1 MKSSPP
7 SGLPTWLFILTDL
20 ALLGAAAIVA
30 WASPTPLS
38 TGALVAIVGCVLLGV
53 LVGLVPLVLR
63 LERVKNEALDQRQRA
78 LEALAETVRESAQQ
92 VSIATGSLHGIGEL
106 ARRTLREAEDLPAK
120 LQERVSAFQGQLAEA
135 DEGARAGL
143 EEELAALRGSE
154 LGRIE
159 AAVAQIAR
167 TATELTRLE
176 AAAAKQV
183 ATLQREAA
191 ESTARLQQAI
201 AAARDENGAAWEA
214 RWRDA
219 RARLACGVEEAT
231 AAGRAATQAHWAA
244 LDERIARLASTPRPE
259 ASAPAEP
266 PPAER
271 LPVEITPGE
280 TPLPAPRKPRRP
292 RREEAAAPAP
302 SEAAPP
308 PSAEA
313 AATIEEP
320 PSSPAPAEAT
330 EAIAAPAPEVAA
342 EPAPASLEPLPKPPA
357 AAAEPDPLPPAPEP
371 VAIPERPPQPVATEA
386 AVEPPPTDP
395 LPEPATPVPEP
406 LPAVAPR
413 KRPVR
418 RVEPEPQ
425 PTLDFGF
432 EDSPPAAPGT
442 VERTLTS
449 DGATRLLVTAYIG
462 IGNRLFIRGDGPG
475 LSWERGVPLQFIS
488 IGKWRWETG
497 EAGGPIRFRIY
508 KNDELECSALGEQV
522 LDPGYLQEVTAPF

>member
-7 SGLPTWLFILTDL
+7 PGLPTWLFILTDL

-30 WASPTPLS
+30 WASPAPLS
-38 TGALVAIVGCVLLGV
+38 TGALVAIVGCVLLGI

-63 LERVKNEALDQRQRA
+63 VERTKNAALDERQRA

-92 VSIATGSLHGIGEL
+92 VSIATGSLHGIAEL
-106 ARRTLREAEDLPAK
+106 ARRTLREAEQLPER
-120 LQERVSAFQGQLAEA
+120 LQERVSALQGQLAEA

-143 EEELAALRGSE
+143 EEELATLRGSE

-183 ATLQREAA
+183 ATLQRETADSA
-191 ESTARLQQAI
+191 ARLQQAI
-201 AAARDENGAAWEA
+201 AAAREEDGAALEA
-214 RWRDA
+214 RLRDA
-219 RARLACGVEEAT
+219 RASLAAAAEETTAAWRQATNLQLAALEERLTRLA
-231 AAGRAATQAHWAA
+231 
-244 LDERIARLASTPRPE
+244 P
-259 ASAPAEP
+259 APKAELP
-266 PPAER
+266 PPDATVPA
-271 LPVEITPGE
+271 PVANDAGE
-280 TPLPAPRKPRRP
+280 APVPSPRKPRRP
-292 RREEAAAPAP
+292 RREAAPHPAPEEPTPPASAELSAVSAASPSAAAPEP
-302 SEAAPP
+302 D
-308 PSAEA
+308 SAVPV
-313 AATIEEP
+313 ATP
-320 PSSPAPAEAT
+320 D
-330 EAIAAPAPEVAA
+330 VAA
-342 EPAPASLEPLPKPPA
+342 EPAPVTPEPPPPSPAPEIEPVAATPAPEPAAPGERPPEVVTAVNAEAPPPAESLPEPA
-357 AAAEPDPLPPAPEP
+357 AAAPEAPAPAP
-371 VAIPERPPQPVATEA
+371 
-386 AVEPPPTDP
+386 
-395 LPEPATPVPEP
+395 
-406 LPAVAPR
+406 APR
-413 KRPVR
+413 KRPAR

-432 EDSPPAAPGT
+432 EDSPPASPGT

-497 EAGGPIRFRIY
+497 EASGPIRFRVY

-522 LDPGYLQEVTAPF
+522 LDPGYLQEVTASF

>member
-7 SGLPTWLFILTDL
+7 PGLPTWLFILTDL
-20 ALLGAAAIVA
+20 ALLGAAAVVA
-30 WASPTPLS
+30 WASPAPLS
-38 TGALVAIVGCVLLGV
+38 TGAQVTIVGCVLLGV

-63 LERVKNEALDQRQRA
+63 VERTKNAALDERQRA

-92 VSIATGSLHGIGEL
+92 VSIATGSLHGIAEL
-106 ARRTLREAEDLPAK
+106 ARRTLREAEQLPER
-120 LQERVSAFQGQLAEA
+120 LQERVSALQGQLAET

-183 ATLQREAA
+183 ATLQRETADSA
-191 ESTARLQQAI
+191 ARLQQAI
-201 AAARDENGAAWEA
+201 AAAREESGAALEA
-214 RWRDA
+214 RLREA
-219 RARLACGVEEAT
+219 RASLAAAAEETTAAWRQATNLQLAALEERLTRLAPAP
-231 AAGRAATQAHWAA
+231 QADLPTLDAA
-244 LDERIARLASTPRPE
+244 LTAPVASDAGE
-259 ASAPAEP
+259 A
-266 PPAER
+266 
-271 LPVEITPGE
+271 
-280 TPLPAPRKPRRP
+280 PLPSPRKPRRS
-292 RREEAAAPAP
+292 RREEAPLPAP
-302 SEAAPP
+302 EEASPP
-308 PSAEA
+308 AAA
-313 AATIEEP
+313 AATAVNAASGAATAPE
-320 PSSPAPAEAT
+320 PAPAVPVAT
-330 EAIAAPAPEVAA
+330 PEVAA
-342 EPAPASLEPLPKPPA
+342 EPAPVTAEPPPPSPAPEVEPLAATPAPEPAAPRERTPEVVTAVTAEAPPPAEPLSEPPA
-357 AAAEPDPLPPAPEP
+357 AAPDA
-371 VAIPERPPQPVATEA
+371 
-386 AVEPPPTDP
+386 PPPTP
-395 LPEPATPVPEP
+395 
-406 LPAVAPR
+406 APR
-413 KRPVR
+413 KRPAR

-497 EAGGPIRFRIY
+497 DAGGPIRFRIY
-508 KNDELECSALGEQV
+508 KNDELECAALGEQV